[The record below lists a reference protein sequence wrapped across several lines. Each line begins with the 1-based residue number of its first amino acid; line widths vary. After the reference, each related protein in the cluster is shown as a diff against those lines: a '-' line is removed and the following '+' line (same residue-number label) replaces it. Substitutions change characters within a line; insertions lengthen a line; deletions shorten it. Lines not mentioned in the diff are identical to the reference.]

1 MPINSFLYPGAKFIP
16 GYEVA
21 NSCRFNQGDS
31 PYMHITRSSADGTAG
46 RKSTIS
52 FWFKRVNTADT
63 QYVFHCGSPNYTHI
77 YISSGGS
84 LCMYDSGDNIT
95 WSTSAKLRDY
105 SAWYHA
111 VIKIDTTQG
120 SNADRVKFY
129 LNGTTEMAYASYG
142 TVSEDTQLKF
152 GNAVKHTVGRRDDN
166 SSDYFDGY
174 LAEFC
179 FIDGSALAPTEFGE
193 YDEDTPTIWKPKD
206 VSGLTFGT
214 NGFYLDFEDS
224 SALGNDANGGT
235 DLTVSGLAAIDQTTD
250 TPTNNF
256 CTMNPLNVFQYNFTF
271 SEGNLKLA
279 NTDNNWNGA
288 SGTIAINKGKW
299 FFEAKYTGSS
309 NLQHFYVG
317 FTGIEAQN
325 ASDATRNSVAFY
337 NNDGG
342 EVAVSDVSN
351 NASTTADYGTFAQND
366 IIGVALDYDNE
377 LISFYKNGS
386 AIVTD
391 FDFGATTYPSG
402 LTDGKLLSPY
412 VGHYASS
419 DIVLNFGNPPFSI
432 SSGNA
437 DDNGYGNFEYDV
449 PTGYLALCTKNLG
462 SDGG

>member
-1 MPINSFLYPGAKFIP
+1 
-16 GYEVA
+16 
-21 NSCRFNQGDS
+21 
-31 PYMHITRSSADGTAG
+31 
-46 RKSTIS
+46 
-52 FWFKRVNTADT
+52 
-63 QYVFHCGSPNYTHI
+63 
-77 YISSGGS
+77 
-84 LCMYDSGDNIT
+84 
-95 WSTSAKLRDY
+95 
-105 SAWYHA
+105 
-111 VIKIDTTQG
+111 
-120 SNADRVKFY
+120 
-129 LNGTTEMAYASYG
+129 
-142 TVSEDTQLKF
+142 
-152 GNAVKHTVGRRDDN
+152 
-166 SSDYFDGY
+166 
-174 LAEFC
+174 
-179 FIDGSALAPTEFGE
+179 
-193 YDEDTPTIWKPKD
+193 
-206 VSGLTFGT
+206 
-214 NGFYLDFEDS
+214 
-224 SALGNDANGGT
+224 
-235 DLTVSGLAAIDQTTD
+235 
-250 TPTNNF
+250 
-256 CTMNPLNVFQYNFTF
+256 MNPLNVFQYNFTF
-271 SEGNLKLA
+271 SEGNLTLA

-299 FFEAKYTGSS
+299 YFEAKYTGSS
-309 NLQHFYVG
+309 NLQHFFVG

-351 NASTTADYGTFAQND
+351 SASTTADYGTFAQND

-449 PTGYLALCTKNLG
+449 PSGYYALCTKNLAEYG
-462 SDGG
+462 